1 MCDKGSDCM
10 FCKIAKKEIKSTIE
24 YEDESIIA
32 FNDKN
37 PEAPLHVLIIPK
49 GHIERTNNITVDT
62 MDLLGKMVI
71 VANKIAQRRGV
82 LDSGYRLVINC
93 GKDGGQL
100 IEHLH
105 MHLLGG
111 RQLRW
116 PPG

>member
-1 MCDKGSDCM
+1 MSNKSGECI
-10 FCKIAKKEIKSTIE
+10 FCKIIKKEIAASTE

-32 FNDKN
+32 INDKN
-37 PEAPLHVLIIPK
+37 PKAPVHVLIIPK
-49 GHIERTNNITVDT
+49 EHIGKVNDITAGT
-62 MDLLGKMVI
+62 MKLLGKMA
-71 VANKIAQRRGV
+71 VAAKEISRKRGIS
-82 LDSGYRLVINC
+82 DSGYRLIINC

-111 RQLRW
+111 RELGW

>member
-1 MCDKGSDCM
+1 MSNCI
-10 FCKIAKKEIKSTIE
+10 FCKIAKKEIPTSVE
-24 YEDESIIA
+24 YEDEAIIA

-37 PEAPLHVLIIPK
+37 PEAPVHMLIMPK
-49 GHIERTNNITVDT
+49 EHIGRISDIGVKTSN
-62 MDLLGKMVI
+62 LLREMAL
-71 VANKIAQRRGV
+71 VAKEIARKKRL

-111 RQLRW
+111 RQMGW